1 MPPTIE
7 NTKKLFWNSASPAG
21 QELEYFPH
29 LYLEAKIDF
38 SDVRTGFRET
48 YSVNRA
54 VEIPSDGSEPYW
66 DDDAV
71 RDIDPAN
78 LGSDVPEKV
87 RFKSLPG
94 YVDKQF
100 ISWMETKFFQYLLRT
115 FTVKVYRNFNLNEY
129 SLSGESRNDFIIRC
143 LDLSRGPMHR
153 EFDTLHEVFK
163 RKLERIQQ
171 KYMGIDNS
179 EELEEFKTDLQDREH
194 FNRIKERISA
204 LFLRT
209 EFSIQRVDRPSFTAE
224 QTHELEERLQAIHF
238 EAQEVVSKILDSYEE
253 KVKSVD
259 EYILHPTVKN
269 IHFVRSCLL
278 WMPGSP

>member
-1 MPPTIE
+1 MLPTIE
-7 NTKKLFWNSASPAG
+7 NIKNLFWISESPGG

-38 SDVRTGFRET
+38 SDVRTGFRES

-54 VEIPSDGSEPYW
+54 MEIPSYQLEPFW

-115 FTVKVYRNFNLNEY
+115 FTVRVYRNFNLNEY
-129 SLSGESRNDFIIRC
+129 SFSGESRNDFIIRC
-143 LDLSRGPMHR
+143 LDLIRGHMHR

-171 KYMGIDNS
+171 KYLGIENS
-179 EELEEFKTDLQDREH
+179 EELEEFKTDLQDREN
-194 FNRIKERISA
+194 FTRIKERISA

-209 EFSIQRVDRPSFTAE
+209 EFSIQRVDRPSFTAN

-253 KVKSVD
+253 KVKSID

-269 IHFVRSCLL
+269 IHFVRGCFL